1 MTQIKI
7 ENWDEKTKR
16 HLGYY
21 VYMLFDPRDKR
32 PFYIGKGIENRVF
45 NHLNRALTDIDISN
59 AKYDTIRNIEEC
71 GQTVGHIIVRHD
83 LTEDEAFK
91 IEASL
96 IDAFI
101 YSGIL
106 LSNKVSGHN
115 SIEKGLMTSN
125 EIKRLYN
132 AEQLNEIDNDCI
144 LININRKYQR
154 GKGLQTI
161 YEATKETWTIRK
173 SKLNQIRYV
182 LSEYRGQIVE
192 VFKVDN
198 WYPKERG
205 YLPNAKRYGETKI
218 GFGFDGEIAPDEIR
232 NKYINKSIAHLKKKG
247 AASAIRY
254 NL

>member
-1 MTQIKI
+1 MF
-7 ENWDEKTKR
+7 DEKTR
-16 HLGYY
+16 QHLRYY

-32 PFYIGKGIENRVF
+32 PFYIGKGLENRVF
-45 NHLNRALTDIDISN
+45 NHLNRALTDVDISN
-59 AKYDTIRNIEEC
+59 AKYDTIREIEEY

-83 LTEDEAFK
+83 LAEDEAFK

-106 LSNKVSGHN
+106 LSNKVGGHN
-115 SIEKGLMTSN
+115 SIEKGLMTSE
-125 EIKRLYN
+125 EIIRLYN
-132 AEQLNEIDNDCI
+132 AEPLNEIGSDCI

-161 YEATKETWTIRK
+161 YEATKETWTIRESNLQQLK
-173 SKLNQIRYV
+173 YV
-182 LSEYRGQIVE
+182 LSEYRGLIVE
-192 VFKVDN
+192 VFKVNN

-205 YLPNAKRYGETKI
+205 YLPNAQRHGLTKI
-218 GFGFDGEIAPDEIR
+218 GFGFNGEIAQAEIR
-232 NKYINKSIAHLKKKG
+232 DKYINKSIAHLKKKG